1 MINNGAGLFSQ
12 AQLYGILVKRES
24 LEKEVNGSTSKFIT
38 IRDMNEKMSH
48 KRYLYK
54 KNTISLEKKEK
65 ESYIYFKT

>member
-54 KNTISLEKKEK
+54 KKYDFIREERKRKLHL
-65 ESYIYFKT
+65 F